1 MGQTKGNSRLKRKVR
16 GSYAISTVS
25 IALVLFLLA
34 GVGYIIWNL
43 SKATDGVKERMT
55 LYVMLSDAEPA
66 EVKEVVGYKL
76 RSLEGVKEALFVSK
90 ADAAAEM
97 KEFVGG
103 DVEEFLSYNPLPDS
117 YEVRLRASESPKALV
132 AAIESQV
139 SEWKGVDEVVYQR
152 AVVENMDTN
161 LGKFKILLLLFGGAL
176 LVVSLVLLRNTIR
189 MSVFAH
195 RTLINTMKLV
205 GASKGFIKRPFLVDS
220 LWQGVV
226 AALLASGLFWGMV
239 VALNEGLPY
248 VMLVSSVEVLATIC
262 GGILVGGV
270 LISVLFTNFAL
281 NKFIRMN
288 SSKIHIY

>member
-66 EVKEVVGYKL
+66 EVKEEVGYKL

-226 AALLASGLFWGMV
+226 AAFLASGLFWGMV

>member
-55 LYVMLSDAEPA
+55 LYVMLSDTEPA
-66 EVKEVVGYKL
+66 EVKEEVGYKL

-152 AVVENMDTN
+152 AVVENMDTH

>member
-66 EVKEVVGYKL
+66 EVKEEVGYKL

-132 AAIESQV
+132 ASIESQV

-248 VMLVSSVEVLATIC
+248 VMLVSSVEVLGTIC

>member
-55 LYVMLSDAEPA
+55 LYVMLSDTEPA
-66 EVKEVVGYKL
+66 EVKEEVGYKL

-132 AAIESQV
+132 VAIESQV

>member
-66 EVKEVVGYKL
+66 EVKEEVGYKL

-103 DVEEFLSYNPLPDS
+103 DMEEFLSYNPLPDS

>member
-66 EVKEVVGYKL
+66 EVKEEVGYKL

-195 RTLINTMKLV
+195 RMLINTMKLV

>member
-66 EVKEVVGYKL
+66 EVKEELGYKL

-132 AAIESQV
+132 ASIESQV

>member
-43 SKATDGVKERMT
+43 SKVTDGVKERMT

-66 EVKEVVGYKL
+66 EVKEELGYKL

-132 AAIESQV
+132 ASIESQV

-239 VALNEGLPY
+239 IALNEGLPY

>member
-66 EVKEVVGYKL
+66 EVKEELGYKL